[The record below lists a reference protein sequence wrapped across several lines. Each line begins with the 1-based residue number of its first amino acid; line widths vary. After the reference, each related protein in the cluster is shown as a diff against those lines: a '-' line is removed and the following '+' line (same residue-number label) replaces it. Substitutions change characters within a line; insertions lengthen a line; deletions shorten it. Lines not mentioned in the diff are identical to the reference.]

1 MSLSPTESDRNNHAR
16 RRLPNRRPAETL
28 AIERDNLHL
37 CMTTGHFPDGTIGE
51 VFLTASPLNSLLD
64 ALVSDAAICI
74 SIALQFGAPLDTI
87 RHALR
92 RDSRGE
98 VASLIGAALDKIS

>member
-1 MSLSPTESDRNNHAR
+1 MPISQDEPAHKPAR
-16 RRLPNRRPAETL
+16 RRFPNRRHAETL

-37 CMTTGHFPDGTIGE
+37 CMTTGKFPDGTIGE
-51 VFLTASPLNSLLD
+51 VFLTAAPLNSLLD
-64 ALVSDAAICI
+64 ALVSDAAICV

-98 VASLIGAALDKIS
+98 AASLIGAALDKIR